1 MRFSRGENI
10 FSLTLNAK
18 TRNTT
23 KRLSPLTTPAA
34 ATQTKWRPGA
44 PERHHGRAQEAV
56 GRAGSPVTWV
66 PPPSRRAAVQAG
78 SSEAVAPGGTVAAIL
93 CLPRSPPWRGWCG
106 RCGSGEK
113 SSAVSFLCRSEVPP
127 LWAVRRRS
135 S

>member
-66 PPPSRRAAVQAG
+66 PPPLPAAPRCRLGAPRRWRQEGRWRPFCVCLARLRGEAGVGVAARERRARLSPFCVG
-78 SSEAVAPGGTVAAIL
+78 RR
-93 CLPRSPPWRGWCG
+93 CLRYGP
-106 RCGSGEK
+106 
-113 SSAVSFLCRSEVPP
+113 
-127 LWAVRRRS
+127 
-135 S
+135 